1 MKRECPPRPPKE
13 KHGGI
18 SISPRTPLKRHK
30 SRGPG
35 PRLWNPTT
43 GGWPGARRHGR
54 LIRPGALLPA
64 APGVFLAELRP
75 RIWELGIHRG
85 AKRTHFASLSAGDGR
100 VLSTAYKR
108 PQTMKNGHESLCCFF
123 AHICSRSS
131 LLLSTDRVPRQTD
144 AAAFASDGVSFRLK
158 ATCFFGNTT
167 AATPRSARSGR

>member
-1 MKRECPPRPPKE
+1 MCRYAARGRTCSRKGTFPCRGKGKGSLAQRAAPVSGARSQRGYSLLKRECPPGPPKE
-13 KHGGI
+13 KRGGI

-85 AKRTHFASLSAGDGR
+85 AKRTHFASLSAGAGWIKEKGGR
-100 VLSTAYKR
+100 MPSFQSVEKVRLEL
-108 PQTMKNGHESLCCFF
+108 GFF
-123 AHICSRSS
+123 
-131 LLLSTDRVPRQTD
+131 
-144 AAAFASDGVSFRLK
+144 
-158 ATCFFGNTT
+158 
-167 AATPRSARSGR
+167 